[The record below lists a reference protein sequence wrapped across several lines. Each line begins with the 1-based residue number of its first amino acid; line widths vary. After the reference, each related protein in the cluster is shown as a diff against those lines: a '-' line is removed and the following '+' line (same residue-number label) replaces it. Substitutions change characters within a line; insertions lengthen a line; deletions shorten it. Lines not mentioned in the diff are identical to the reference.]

1 MLPMTKARY
10 QARAVSWSLGEAS
23 TGTPQVGVEFEVQ
36 DGDHKGE
43 RIAGYFALSDAAAEY
58 TLEKLRNCG
67 WTGTDIGE
75 LESPENSGSM
85 AANVV
90 ELVLEPE
97 QQKKEGQLLTNEDG
111 SPKLRL
117 RIQFVNRAGG
127 LAMKKSLSDDS
138 RRTLAAKMRAKLAAL
153 DARNGG
159 PPAPAVKVPVANGG
173 AAVDDLPF

>member
-1 MLPMTKARY
+1 MLPMEKARY
-10 QARAVSWSLGEAS
+10 RAKAVAWSLGEAS

-43 RIAGYFALSDAAAEY
+43 RISGYFALSDAAAEY

-67 WTGTDIGE
+67 WTGSDIGE
-75 LESPENSGSM
+75 LEDKEASASM
-85 AANVV
+85 ASKQV
-90 ELVLEPE
+90 ELVCEPE
-97 QQKKEGQLLTNEDG
+97 DVKKDGQLLTNDDG
-111 SPKLRL
+111 SARLRL

-138 RRTLAAKMRAKLAAL
+138 RRALAAKMRAKLAAL

-159 PPAPAVKVPVANGG
+159 PPAQTAKTPVANGG
-173 AAVDDLPF
+173 AVDDIPF